1 MRLRDVTDRNVCQSF
16 SVFDTHLE
24 RNNTSWSWELEWIML
39 IHIYKEGGKCHNTN
53 TQSQKVPSYGTL
65 SPVGILQHTQ
75 DPRFPRV
82 KTVFYLSQ
90 VSDIINSDSD
100 MTQTN

>member
-16 SVFDTHLE
+16 SVFDTLE
-24 RNNTSWSWELEWIML
+24 RNTSSWSWNLNGL
-39 IHIYKEGGKCHNTN
+39 GFIHKYKGGKCHNTN

-65 SPVGILQHTQ
+65 SPVRILQHTQ

-100 MTQTN
+100 ITQTN